1 MILEQEPADGY
12 DHLAGN
18 IEEARRK
25 LAEGKIML
33 GFNGF
38 LELPLGKPIFAPGF
52 INCPAGIAVT
62 DTRLWIVHL
71 PFADNPMQ
79 RQIKL
84 WSQFGQLEFKP
95 PRYAIAFGG
104 NGLRLFRLMDEM
116 KKATGVEEVDGSAM
130 ISEVDDLYELHINQK
145 GNRLSIGFQETAYP
159 ENVLDVDLEL

>member
-25 LAEGKIML
+25 LAEGQIML

-38 LELPLGKPIFAPGF
+38 LNLPLKVPVVGKGF
-52 INCPAGIAVT
+52 VNCPAGIT

-84 WSQFGQLEFKP
+84 WSQFGQLEFRP
-95 PRYAIAFGG
+95 PKYAIAFGG
-104 NGLRLFRLMDEM
+104 NGLRLL
-116 KKATGVEEVDGSAM
+116 
-130 ISEVDDLYELHINQK
+130 
-145 GNRLSIGFQETAYP
+145 
-159 ENVLDVDLEL
+159 